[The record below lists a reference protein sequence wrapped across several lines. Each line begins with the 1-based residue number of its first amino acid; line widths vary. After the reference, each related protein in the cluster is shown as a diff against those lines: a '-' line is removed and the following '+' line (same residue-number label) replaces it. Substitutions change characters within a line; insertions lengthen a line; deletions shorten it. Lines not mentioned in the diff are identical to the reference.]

1 MNSEI
6 TVALL
11 SAAGTLLG
19 SLGGILA
26 SNRLT
31 NYRIA
36 QLEKRVDKHNNLVER
51 MATAEDCKAILSLLR
66 LSDKYYFYLQS
77 SQRNLLTHHPP

>member
-1 MNSEI
+1 MNAEI

-11 SAAGTLLG
+11 SAAGTLIG

-51 MATAEDCKAILSLLR
+51 MAAA
-66 LSDKYYFYLQS
+66 
-77 SQRNLLTHHPP
+77 

>member
-1 MNSEI
+1 MDSEMN
-6 TVALL
+6 VALL

-31 NYRIA
+31 NYRIV
-36 QLEKRVDKHNNLVER
+36 QLEKRVDKHNNLIER
-51 MATAEDCKAILSLLR
+51 MATAEDSIKSAHKRIDDLAHKR
-66 LSDKYYFYLQS
+66 
-77 SQRNLLTHHPP
+77 

>member
-1 MNSEI
+1 MNAEI

-11 SAAGTLLG
+11 SAAGTLIG
-19 SLGGILA
+19 SIGGILA

-51 MATAEDCKAILSLLR
+51 MAR
-66 LSDKYYFYLQS
+66 GRGFDKIRAQAH
-77 SQRNLLTHHPP
+77 R